1 MTAYVRPEEIIA
13 EIRKMYPTE
22 KLVGELSQRPV
33 APRVTFANEYLYAV
47 PIYVY
52 GEGIKGQYL
61 RHGYFDREGK
71 RYWGIEYGWVTLYGR
86 TAGGRILPLVVLG
99 VPTRFVFEYKPRE
112 FVGFKLEEVP
122 LGYLECLESQMLNL
136 DRVMRGEDPI
146 LIIDKYDLLRGGP
159 QVPSEFVD
167 KVVEQQKMIETL
179 QRALCEYEKA
189 IGDFKTNIRMLEARN
204 AKLQELV
211 RWYEERFIKLSTEV
225 TGIQQELVR
234 LREELLVRSAESE
247 SLEEARRRLRDL
259 LDSVSE
265 MLRDIAGWASE
276 IKKSVEIRKKEVG
289 KE

>member
-22 KLVGELSQRPV
+22 KLVGELSQRPI

-146 LIIDKYDLLRGGP
+146 LIIDKYDLLMGGP

>member
-13 EIRKMYPTE
+13 EIRKRYPTE

-33 APRVTFANEYLYAV
+33 APRVTFANEYLYSV

-52 GEGIKGQYL
+52 GEGVKGQYL
-61 RHGYFDREGK
+61 RHGYFDREGR
-71 RYWGIEYGWVTLYGR
+71 RYWAIEYGWVTLYGR
-86 TAGGRILPLVVLG
+86 TASGRVLPLVVLG

-112 FVGFKLEEVP
+112 FVGFRLEEVP
-122 LGYLECLESQMLNL
+122 LGYLECLESQMVNV

-146 LIIDKYDLLRGGP
+146 LIIDKYDLLRGGAS
-159 QVPSEFVD
+159 VPSEFID

-204 AKLQELV
+204 AKLQELL
-211 RWYEERFIKLSTEV
+211 RWHEERVVKLSTEV

-247 SLEEARRRLRDL
+247 SLEESRRRLRDM
-259 LDSVSE
+259 LDDIAGI
-265 MLRDIAGWASE
+265 LKDIAGWVSE
-276 IKKSVEIRKKEVG
+276 LKRSVEMKKPEVG

>member
-13 EIRKMYPTE
+13 EIRKRYPTE
-22 KLVGELSQRPV
+22 KLVGELPQRPV
-33 APRVTFANEYLYAV
+33 APRVTFANEYLYSV

-52 GEGIKGQYL
+52 GEGVKGQYL
-61 RHGYFDREGK
+61 RHGYFDREGR
-71 RYWGIEYGWVTLYGR
+71 RYWAIEYGWVTLYGR
-86 TAGGRILPLVVLG
+86 TAGGRVLPLVVLG

-112 FVGFKLEEVP
+112 FVGFRLEEVP
-122 LGYLECLESQMLNL
+122 LGYLECLESQMVNV

-146 LIIDKYDLLRGGP
+146 LIIDKYDLLRGGAS
-159 QVPSEFVD
+159 VPSEFID

-204 AKLQELV
+204 AKLQELL
-211 RWYEERFIKLSTEV
+211 RWHEERVVKLSTEV

-247 SLEEARRRLRDL
+247 SLEESRRRLRDM
-259 LDSVSE
+259 LDDIAGI
-265 MLRDIAGWASE
+265 LKDIAGWVSE
-276 IKKSVEIRKKEVG
+276 LKRSVEMKKSEVG

>member
-1 MTAYVRPEEIIA
+1 VTAYVRPEEIIA
-13 EIRKMYPTE
+13 EIRKRYPTE
-22 KLVGELSQRPV
+22 KLVGELAQRPI

-61 RHGYFDREGK
+61 RHGYFDREGR

-86 TAGGRILPLVVLG
+86 TVGGRILPLVVLG

-146 LIIDKYDLLRGGP
+146 LIIDKYDLLRGGAS
-159 QVPSEFVD
+159 VPSEFVD

-179 QRALCEYEKA
+179 QRALWEYEKA
-189 IGDFKTNIRMLEARN
+189 ISDYKANVRMLEARN

-211 RWYEERFIKLSTEV
+211 RWYEERFIKLSSEV

-265 MLRDIAGWASE
+265 MLKDVAGWASE